1 MNKTFNAILLP
12 ILFLISLCSSVN
24 AQQIPL
30 IQAYSFQPKI
40 LNPAAQ
46 GGASGGGILA
56 LYRNQF
62 SDLPTSARPVTYL
75 LQADVSP
82 LIHDRIGVGLLAMQ
96 DKAALT
102 KRTTVNAYF
111 AYHLFPEQSPFR
123 LSLGANAGILSQN
136 MDLTTATVN
145 NPNDL
150 VLVNGMQSKTQFDG
164 GVGLQLQY
172 VQDNGSRLQLDASM
186 PQLFTSNLS
195 FSADGNATN
204 NLKYDVLPHAFAS
217 LLYRWQTSPFF
228 ALEPNVV
235 YRESYSTGTAGGNVD
250 LNLRLFFLENDRLMV
265 GGGYR
270 LDVDGLHFQL
280 GVKPIENLQIFGAF
294 ENHDALGSSFEVGLQ
309 YQFGGFGGSSR
320 RCQPGAEENALIQ
333 QRDAAMAART
343 TMFQTA
349 SDAKTEIAAAENDM
363 AMAQTI
369 PDAQL
374 RQARLESADKH
385 IQVAENLQALGQPDL
400 QKGTSALL
408 EAQQIQSQLEA
419 GNKKLCYPGTM
430 EEIQAAVRDMRNI
443 DRYMRDQITAAKNRR
458 GTVPANP
465 GANNPYQPPVTTQP
479 TTTQPTTTQP
489 TTNQPAVPG
498 VLDVNNPNSIR
509 QYLDK
514 QLAAVPNKPADA
526 RVSGVSASTFEIAF
540 SDAEEQYGLVYLP
553 QVKAVADWLVT
564 ELKRGD
570 LVRQGLKEQY
580 ITIVADLRD
589 ANVNIPT
596 QVKYRSEFGNPF
608 FATYRLNG
616 QDQVLEVPG
625 NSVLTRGSLAVT
637 KAYNLKRYFAS
648 QLGLPESAIQIDMRA
663 PAPGTAAAQTTKI
676 VVGYKK

>member
-1 MNKTFNAILLP
+1 MNKTSSAVLLA
-12 ILFLISLCSSVN
+12 ILFLISMITSLS

-102 KRTTVNAYF
+102 KRTTVNGYF

-136 MDLTTATVN
+136 MDLSTATVN

-195 FSADGNATN
+195 FAADGNATN
-204 NLKYDVLPHAFAS
+204 NLKYDILPHAFAS
-217 LLYRWQTSPFF
+217 LLYRWQTSPLF

-250 LNLRLFFLENDRLMV
+250 LNLRLYFLENDRLMV

-280 GVKPIENLQIFGAF
+280 GVKPIENLQVFGAF
-294 ENHDALGSSFEVGLQ
+294 ESHDALGSTFEVGLQ
-309 YQFGGFGGSSR
+309 YQFGSLGGSSR
-320 RCQPGAEENALIQ
+320 RCTPGADETALIQ

-349 SDAKTEIAAAENDM
+349 TDAKTEIAAAENDM

-374 RQARLESADKH
+374 RQSRLESADKH
-385 IQVAENLQALGQPDL
+385 IRVAENLQALGQPDL

-408 EAQQIQSQLEA
+408 QAEQIQSQLEA
-419 GNKKLCYPGTM
+419 SNAKLCYPGTM

-465 GANNPYQPPVTTQP
+465 NANAPYQPPVTTQP
-479 TTTQPTTTQP
+479 VTTQPTTA
-489 TTNQPAVPG
+489 QPAVPG

-553 QVKAVADWLVT
+553 QAKAVADWLVT

-580 ITIVADLRD
+580 ITIAADLRD
-589 ANVNIPT
+589 ANVNTAT
-596 QVKYRSEFGNPF
+596 QAKYRGEFGNPF

-625 NSVLTRGSLAVT
+625 NSVLTRGSLAVA

-648 QLGLPESAIQIDMRA
+648 ELGLPESAIQIEMRA
-663 PAPGTAAAQTTKI
+663 PALGTAAAQTTKI